1 MIPGVRANATTTKFA
16 DGCITRTSEGKS
28 YRTSR
33 FGSGTI
39 SRDSKGATTTTQ
51 RFWDGP
57 ISRRSSGTLSHHR
70 ALWERLYDLAEQWAR
85 RGVGVLVVPG
95 LVRGCNGPR

>member
-1 MIPGVRANATTTKFA
+1 MLNLAFRFGSKYRPGSTPAVIPGVRANATASKFGN
-16 DGCITRTSEGKS
+16 GCITRTSEGKS

-57 ISRRSSGTLSHHR
+57 ISRRSSGTLSHHL
-70 ALWERLYDLAEQWAR
+70 ALWERLYDLAEQ
-85 RGVGVLVVPG
+85 
-95 LVRGCNGPR
+95 